1 VDPSSDCHP
10 ASPRQRHPPVNG
22 RKGFATFGHK
32 SINGVSSPTD
42 RSAENRDARERVQT
56 VRENDA
62 VDGLRLQIQRPITT
76 DFTWARGRGPQVGN
90 EERHRFHTGPSAALW
105 VKSQVDAPPC

>member
-1 VDPSSDCHP
+1 MAARDL
-10 ASPRQRHPPVNG
+10 PRSVTNLPTESRHRP
-22 RKGFATFGHK
+22 
-32 SINGVSSPTD
+32 D
-42 RSAENRDARERVQT
+42 RSAENRDACERVQT

-62 VDGLRLQIQRPITT
+62 GDGLRLQIQRPITT

-105 VKSQVDAPPC
+105 VKSQVDAPPCRPGV